1 MGWDEGAP
9 HRNEPLCWFLQNP
22 ASTMLSSGGAGI
34 LLQSLHESLHVTLNV
49 DSTSMGLM
57 YENPVPSRRLGHWQ
71 RKRSLSMGLCVGHAG
86 ASFDVGNT
94 VREEGV
100 GPNETAVILGAVTT
114 RPSTEVVRSGTL
126 PEV

>member
-57 YENPVPSRRLGHWQ
+57 YENPG
-71 RKRSLSMGLCVGHAG
+71 
-86 ASFDVGNT
+86 SFSQTWALAAQKKSVD
-94 VREEGV
+94 
-100 GPNETAVILGAVTT
+100 GAVCWT
-114 RPSTEVVRSGTL
+114 RRRQF
-126 PEV
+126 